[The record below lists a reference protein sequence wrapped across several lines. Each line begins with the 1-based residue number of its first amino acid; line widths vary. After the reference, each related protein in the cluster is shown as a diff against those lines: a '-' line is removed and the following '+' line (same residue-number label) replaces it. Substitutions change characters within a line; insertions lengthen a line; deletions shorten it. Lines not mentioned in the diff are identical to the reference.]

1 LKSPSRDTDP
11 LRTAVR
17 PRPWT
22 PARIGRGTLKYGGS
36 AVIDGAAVFT
46 TYLLAVG
53 VRTGGRDVDLPEPV
67 ATVVMAAV
75 AGVLQVGANILF
87 DVYWRDWSVA
97 ALEDLVALVKA
108 SALVAVALVAFNFA
122 SDSHAI
128 PMGAVVTG
136 AGLVV
141 LVEAALKLRPRWPQ
155 IARAALGR
163 AVAANIVI
171 VVGAGRTG
179 QLLARDLADGSRGYR
194 IGCFVDDHPAKWGTY
209 VRGVKVAG
217 GIEDLAELIRRYAAT
232 SIVIAIPNPPGP
244 LVRRVAEQCGGA
256 EVRIRAVSGFGLHQ
270 EDLSPLRPIGVEE
283 FLARDPVELDM
294 PQARAYIDGRT
305 VLVTGAAGSIGSE
318 LSRQVAALG
327 PRRLLLLDANESGL
341 HDLQLQLSPL
351 CEVTLLLGDVRDS
364 EWLEHAFASQPPQ
377 IVFHA
382 AAYKHVSIA
391 EQSPLATITTNVVGL
406 RNALDA
412 ARSSGV
418 ERFVFI
424 SSDKAVAPVNVYAMT
439 KRCGELLT
447 LAYALRYG
455 GNFSVVRFGNVLGSA
470 GSVIPLFSRQIDAGG
485 PVTVTHPEATR
496 YFMTI
501 TEAAGLVIVAGAL
514 ASGGA
519 LFVLDMGAPV
529 SINEL
534 ALNMIRLRGLRVGTD
549 VEIEYV
555 GLRPGEKLHEQLLFP
570 EEISAGTIHP
580 RVSSVSSPHELQSV
594 DGLRVLVQAIE
605 RAASEHDH
613 GRAIALLREAVT
625 KGALV
630 HPEK

>member
-1 LKSPSRDTDP
+1 M
-11 LRTAVR
+11 
-17 PRPWT
+17 
-22 PARIGRGTLKYGGS
+22 LKYGAS
-36 AVIDGAAVFT
+36 AVIDCAAAFT

-53 VRTGGRDVDLPEPV
+53 VRTGGRGLDLPDPV
-67 ATVVMAAV
+67 ATVLTAAA
-75 AGVLQVGANILF
+75 AGLLQVGANVLF

-97 ALEDLVALVKA
+97 ALEDLIALVKA
-108 SALVAVALVAFNFA
+108 SALVAAALVAFNLV

-163 AVAANIVI
+163 TAAANTVI

-194 IGCFVDDHPAKWGTY
+194 IGCFVDDHPAKWGTFI
-209 VRGVKVAG
+209 RGVKVAG
-217 GIEDLAELIRRYAAT
+217 GIQNLRELIQRYCAT
-232 SIVIAIPNPPGP
+232 SIVIAIPDPPGE
-244 LVRRVAEQCGGA
+244 LVRRVAEQCRDA
-256 EVRIRAVSGFGLHQ
+256 DVRIRAVSGFGLHQ

-283 FLARDPVELDM
+283 FLAREPVELDI
-294 PQARAYIDGRT
+294 PQARAYIEGRR

-327 PRRLLLLDANESGL
+327 PERLLLLDANESGL
-341 HDLQLQLSPL
+341 HDLQLELSRT
-351 CEVTLLLGDVRDS
+351 CGVQLLLGDIRDRA
-364 EWLEHAFASQPPQ
+364 WLDHAMTNARPH

-391 EQSPLATITTNVVGL
+391 EQNPLATITANVVGL
-406 RNALDA
+406 RNALEA
-412 ARSSGV
+412 ARTGGV

-424 SSDKAVAPVNVYAMT
+424 SSDKAVLPVNVYAMT

-447 LAYALRYG
+447 LAYAREHRC
-455 GNFSVVRFGNVLGSA
+455 NFSVVRFGNVLGSA
-470 GSVIPLFSRQIDAGG
+470 GSVIPLFTRQIDKGG
-485 PVTVTHPEATR
+485 PVTVTHAEATR

-501 TEAAGLVIVAGAL
+501 NEAAGLVIVAGAL
-514 ASGGA
+514 ASGGE

-534 ALNMIRLRGLRVGTD
+534 AVNMIRLRGLRAGTD
-549 VEIEYV
+549 IEIEYI
-555 GLRPGEKLHEQLLFP
+555 GLQRGEKLHEELTFP
-570 EEISAGTIHP
+570 QEISTGTIHP
-580 RVSSVSSPHELQSV
+580 RVASVSSPLELPRASE
-594 DGLRVLVQAIE
+594 LEPMIQAIE
-605 RAASEHDH
+605 RAASEQDD
-613 GRAIALLREAVT
+613 GRAVTLVREMVAAGV
-625 KGALV
+625 V
-630 HPEK
+630 VQRRES